1 MQRQYNIGLN
11 SHPGTISY
19 NVDKRSYHRL
29 KSKNVENAWSGQETL
44 EKPRPP
50 RRVVLPKGIDF
61 GVSPKMRKSSN
72 VHLKSARKS
81 RQLVNFLPP
90 QYSPGYTKDV
100 SHLVV

>member
-19 NVDKRSYHRL
+19 AVDKRSYQRL
-29 KSKNVENAWSGQETL
+29 KSKDAENAWNEPGAGDKL
-44 EKPRPP
+44 RPP
-50 RRVVLPKGIDF
+50 RRTILPRGNEL
-61 GVSPKMRKSSN
+61 VSPKMRKSSN
-72 VHLKSARKS
+72 VHLKTVRKS

>member
-19 NVDKRSYHRL
+19 AVDKRSYQRL
-29 KSKNVENAWSGQETL
+29 KNKAAENTWGGGVTGQ
-44 EKPRPP
+44 KPRPP
-50 RRVVLPKGIDF
+50 RRVVLPKGE
-61 GVSPKMRKSSN
+61 GVSPKLRKSSN
-72 VHLKSARKS
+72 VHLKTGRKS
-81 RQLVNFLPP
+81 RQLVNFMPP